1 MFNFWHHQFV
11 STPCG
16 FPETDDRSFFQVI
29 PDWDFRWND
38 HDFFTWIVCQIQ
50 YYVDI
55 RSTVWLS
62 FGVLEKIDF

>member
-1 MFNFWHHQFV
+1 MVNFWHYQFV
-11 STPCG
+11 STHSG
-16 FPETDDRSFFQVI
+16 FPGTDDRSFFQVI
-29 PDWDFRWND
+29 PDWDFRWSD
-38 HDFFTWIVCQIQ
+38 LDFFTWIVCQIK